1 MNKPPLWFT
10 LLAVAAL
17 LWNVAGLFAILAD
30 LSLSTADIAA
40 LPKEQQAMYAARPA
54 WSVMGS
60 VVAVGAGTLGCIG
73 LLVRR
78 RWALWLFYG
87 SLIGI
92 VLQDV
97 GLLVAAGSVQSLGT
111 VPLVLQSIVLAI
123 GIGLLVLTRKAIAR
137 AWLT

>member
-10 LLAVAAL
+10 LVAAAAL

-30 LSLSTADIAA
+30 LSQSTADIAA

-92 VLQDV
+92 VLQDI

-137 AWLT
+137 SWLT